1 MEAAAADEERPLLHL
16 LPYNQDV
23 GSEYTGDGSVDIN
36 NQPALKCNTGNWGA
50 CYMILG
56 VEFCECIAFY
66 AIATNLVTYLATVL
80 HESKVAAARDVSA
93 WVGACFL
100 TPLIGAFLADSYL
113 GRYWTIVVSLPVHT
127 IGMLVLTVAAS
138 VPTSYYHGDVHR
150 TVVVYL
156 GLYLAALGTGGI
168 KPCASAFGAD
178 QFDSGDLTEL
188 EKKGSFFNWYYF
200 LLNLGSLLSSTLLV
214 WLQDNGGWGLSFAI
228 PTVLMTLGLAVFVGG
243 SRVYRFRKLRAS
255 PFTSICQVLVAAVR
269 KWHVQLPD
277 DISLLYELASSSSS
291 AESSHKIQHTSQF
304 RYQKFAMK
312 PYLETASMS
321 KLKCE
326 SLPLI
331 STSYNYVIA
340 IFRFLDK
347 AATVPPPLDQTCMVL
362 PLCSW
367 SLCTVTQVEELKIL
381 LRMFHVWAS
390 FVIFYAVAGQT
401 ASTFIEQ
408 GMVMDNHVGQFAIPP
423 ASLSI
428 VSVFSVL
435 IGVFIYESV
444 LVPLARRYT
453 GKAKGF
459 SQTQRLG
466 IGFALS
472 MLTMIYSAMLEMKRL
487 ATAQASGL
495 RDQNVPVPVSI
506 LWQVPA
512 YVMHGAAGVFAGIG
526 MMEFFYDEAP
536 YTMKSLC
543 AAFAQ
548 LAVASAA
555 YFNALVFSVVAVA
568 TAHDDAPGWIPDNLN
583 EGHLDYF
590 FWMMA
595 ALSLL
600 NLAQFVHY
608 SMRYREK
615 TTS

>member
-1 MEAAAADEERPLLHL
+1 MCNCQMISRSCTSWPVRHHQLNQVTKFSIQVNSGTPIIALLK
-16 LPYNQDV
+16 
-23 GSEYTGDGSVDIN
+23 S
-36 NQPALKCNTGNWGA
+36 
-50 CYMILG
+50 
-56 VEFCECIAFY
+56 
-66 AIATNLVTYLATVL
+66 TY
-80 HESKVAAARDVSA
+80 
-93 WVGACFL
+93 C
-100 TPLIGAFLADSYL
+100 
-113 GRYWTIVVSLPVHT
+113 
-127 IGMLVLTVAAS
+127 
-138 VPTSYYHGDVHR
+138 
-150 TVVVYL
+150 
-156 GLYLAALGTGGI
+156 
-168 KPCASAFGAD
+168 
-178 QFDSGDLTEL
+178 
-188 EKKGSFFNWYYF
+188 
-200 LLNLGSLLSSTLLV
+200 LNLTIKNKSFSLSYDIFWCKT
-214 WLQDNGGWGLSFAI
+214 I
-228 PTVLMTLGLAVFVGG
+228 IH
-243 SRVYRFRKLRAS
+243 LRAEHL
-255 PFTSICQVLVAAVR
+255 IC
-269 KWHVQLPD
+269 K
-277 DISLLYELASSSSS
+277 Y
-291 AESSHKIQHTSQF
+291 K

-331 STSYNYVIA
+331 STSYNYVTE

-423 ASLSI
+423 ASLAI

-472 MLTMIYSAMLEMKRL
+472 MLTMVYSAMLEMKRL
-487 ATAQASGL
+487 VTAQASGL

-568 TAHDDAPGWIPDNLN
+568 TTHGDDPGWIPDNLN

-600 NLAQFVHY
+600 NLAQFGHY

-615 TTS
+615 TAS

>member
-1 MEAAAADEERPLLHL
+1 MEAAADEERPLLHL
-16 LPYNQDV
+16 QPLLNQDV
-23 GSEYTGDGSVDIN
+23 GSEYTSDGSVDIN
-36 NQPALKCNTGNWGA
+36 NQPALKHNTGNWRA

-56 VEFCECIAFY
+56 VEFCECVAFF
-66 AIATNLVTYLATVL
+66 AIASNLVTYLTTVL

-100 TPLIGAFLADSYL
+100 APLIGAFLADTYL
-113 GRYWTIVVSLPVHT
+113 GRYCMMVVFLPVYT
-127 IGMLVLTVAAS
+127 IGMLVLTVSAS
-138 VPTSYYHGDVHR
+138 VPTSYYHGDVHHA
-150 TVVVYL
+150 VVVYL
-156 GLYLAALGTGGI
+156 GLYLAGLGSAGI

-178 QFDSGDLTEL
+178 QFDSEDLTEL

-214 WLQDNGGWGLSFAI
+214 WLQDNGWWGLSFAI
-228 PTVLMTLGLAVFVGG
+228 PTVLMALGLAVFVGG
-243 SRVYRFRKLRAS
+243 SRVYR
-255 PFTSICQVLVAAVR
+255 

-277 DISLLYELASSSSS
+277 DISSLYEPTSSLS
-291 AESSHKIQHTSQF
+291 APESSHNIQHTNQ
-304 RYQKFAMK
+304 
-312 PYLETASMS
+312 
-321 KLKCE
+321 
-326 SLPLI
+326 
-331 STSYNYVIA
+331 
-340 IFRFLDK
+340 FRFLDK
-347 AATVPPPLDQTCMVL
+347 AAAVLPPLDKTCTAL
-362 PLCSW
+362 PMCSW

-381 LRMFHVWAS
+381 LRMLPVWAS
-390 FVIFYAVAGQT
+390 FVIFYSVAGQS

-444 LVPLARRYT
+444 LVPLVRRYT

-472 MLTMIYSAMLEMKRL
+472 MLTMVYSAMLEMKRL
-487 ATAQASGL
+487 AIAQASGL
-495 RDQNVPVPVSI
+495 ADQNVPVPVSI

-512 YVMHGAAGVFAGIG
+512 YVMQGTAGVFAGIG
-526 MMEFFYDEAP
+526 MVEFFYDEAP
-536 YTMKSLC
+536 YTVKSLC
-543 AAFAQ
+543 AAFSQ

-568 TAHDDAPGWIPDNLN
+568 TKHGGAPGWIPDNLN

-608 SMRYREK
+608 SMRHREK